1 MKTQNK
7 AKKLS
12 RTKSYQKGF
21 SLIELLIVVVIIGIV
36 AAIAIP
42 NLLRSRMAANEG
54 SAISSMRTIHSSQI
68 TYKSTN
74 GNGAFTDLPTLSS
87 FSHIDSVLGTSPH
100 VKSGYRFEVDVL
112 AATSAL
118 EPRFNLRG
126 RPITHSAINSISGT
140 GSRDFGTNE
149 SGVLF
154 ESFDNTAVTFD
165 DVTRMVQGTA
175 TPVDR

>member
-1 MKTQNK
+1 MKTQNNT
-7 AKKLS
+7 KKLNI
-12 RTKSYQKGF
+12 RKFYQKGF

-54 SAISSMRTIHSSQI
+54 SAISSIRTIHSSEI
-68 TYKSTN
+68 TYKATN
-74 GNGAFTDLPTLSS
+74 GNGAFTDLPTLAS
-87 FSHIDSVLGTSPH
+87 FAHIDSVIGTPPH
-100 VKSGYRFEVDVL
+100 NKSGYRFEVDVL

-126 RPITHSAINSISGT
+126 RPVVHSATNSITGT
-140 GSRDFGTNE
+140 GSRDFGTTE
-149 SGVLF
+149 SGLLF
-154 ESFDNTAVTFD
+154 ESFDNTPVTFD
-165 DVTRMVQGTA
+165 DVTRVVQGTA